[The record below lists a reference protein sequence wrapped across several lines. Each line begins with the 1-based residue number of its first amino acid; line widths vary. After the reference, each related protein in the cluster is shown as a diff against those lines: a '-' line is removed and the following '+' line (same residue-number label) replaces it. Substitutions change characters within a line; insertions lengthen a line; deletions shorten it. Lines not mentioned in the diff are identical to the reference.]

1 MEYLKQKGERMAA
14 KKKEVKKVDTTK
26 EDIVTLQ
33 EIVIGLS
40 SIIKELENLYNKVRN
55 RLGI

>member
-1 MEYLKQKGERMAA
+1 MAA

-40 SIIKELENLYNKVRN
+40 SRIKELENLYNKVRN